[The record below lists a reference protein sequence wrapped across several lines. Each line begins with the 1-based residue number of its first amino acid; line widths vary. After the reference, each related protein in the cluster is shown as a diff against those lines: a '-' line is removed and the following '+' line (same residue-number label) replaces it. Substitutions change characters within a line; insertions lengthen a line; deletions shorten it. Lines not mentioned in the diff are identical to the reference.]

1 MTEATGPERVRSAE
15 QIELS
20 VREAAAGVAPRN
32 DAGRWAAKVD
42 RLDVVQRD
50 GVRGT
55 NVACRRLTGPVQGFG
70 KMWQK
75 TYRLTVGTAV
85 TPEQAITTWKAH
97 FPEFWPAWNRFA
109 GALTGIS
116 PGDVAL
122 LDLAIGGGVKL
133 STGVFVL
140 YADEESF
147 TLMTPQ
153 GHMFAG
159 WITFSAEGGPDGT
172 AVQAQVL
179 MRAND
184 PLYELGMMFGGHR
197 KEDVFWAETLT
208 ALGRYLGRPRPG
220 RIHPHRV
227 RGQQPAVAQRQQCLA
242 QLHGAQHA
250 ADPGRPGH
258 GPAPAPR
265 LTRPASRGDKDVWYR
280 QCTVTLTP
288 WSWAAGRTAWR
299 PRSRSA
305 PPACASW
312 SSKAARRSAGAA
324 GPRNSPCRDSGT
336 TSARPPIRWPWPPR
350 SSAVS
355 TSPHAVSGSP
365 AL

>member
-1 MTEATGPERVRSAE
+1 MTEAVGPERATPAE

-20 VREAAAGVAPRN
+20 VREAAATVTPR
-32 DAGRWAAKVD
+32 DSVPKDLGRWAAKVD
-42 RLDVVQRD
+42 RLDVQQRD

-55 NVACRRLTGPVQGFG
+55 NVAGRRLTGPVQGFG

-75 TYRLTVGTAV
+75 TYRLILPGDI
-85 TPEQAITTWKAH
+85 TPQSAIATWKAH
-97 FPEFWPAWNRFA
+97 FPEFWPDGNRFA

-159 WITFSAEGGPDGT
+159 WITFSAEPGPAGT

-184 PLYELGMMFGGHR
+184 PLYELAMTFGGHR
-197 KEDVFWAETLT
+197 KEDVFWAQTLT
-208 ALGRYLGRPRPG
+208 ALGRYLG
-220 RIHPHRV
+220 
-227 RGQQPAVAQRQQCLA
+227 VADSPVTTRTVCVDSKRQWHNAGNIWHNSMIRSLLQT
-242 QLHGAQHA
+242 A
-250 ADPGRPGH
+250 A
-258 GPAPAPR
+258 AP
-265 LTRPASRGDKDVWYR
+265 
-280 QCTVTLTP
+280 VTAL
-288 WSWAAGRTAWR
+288 RR
-299 PRSRSA
+299 R
-305 PPACASW
+305 
-312 SSKAARRSAGAA
+312 ARR
-324 GPRNSPCRDSGT
+324 
-336 TSARPPIRWPWPPR
+336 TS
-350 SSAVS
+350 
-355 TSPHAVSGSP
+355 
-365 AL
+365 